1 MFKLPLLTISTVL
14 LVPTCAFLYAAPPPA
29 TGASPDADTVLKAMS
44 NRLASAKQYRFTVS
58 RTMPT
63 KVAQAMNQQTKANV
77 EVAVARPD
85 KLSARIT
92 HQGVAVRE
100 MFFDGRTFTVV
111 DGVNR
116 FHSQAPLR
124 GSVDAA
130 AGQLEKLFGFRPP
143 LVEFVVSNPY
153 REIKNRVEA
162 VSYLGQDTVRQ
173 GGRAVKCHR
182 IGLRGNLADAE
193 LWLGAEDSLPRRL
206 KATRSNS
213 GGKDLLAD
221 MNFVTW
227 DFNPRA
233 TAFRFQAPANFEK
246 IPMITLAEAN
256 TKPKP

>member
-1 MFKLPLLTISTVL
+1 MFKLPLLTISAAL
-14 LVPTCAFLYAAPPPA
+14 LVPTCAFLYAASP
-29 TGASPDADTVLKAMS
+29 PDAAAPPNADTLLKAMS
-44 NRLASAKQYRFTVS
+44 TRLAAAKQYRFTVS
-58 RTMPT
+58 RTMPK
-63 KVAQAMNQQTKANV
+63 KVAQAMNQQTKAKI
-77 EVAVARPD
+77 EIAVARPD

-92 HQGVAVRE
+92 YNGVTERE

-111 DGVNR
+111 DGVNH
-116 FHSQAPLR
+116 FYSPASLR

-130 AGQLEKLFGFRPP
+130 AGQLDKIFGFRPP
-143 LVEFVVSNPY
+143 LVEFAVSNPY
-153 REIKNRVEA
+153 REIKSRVEA

-173 GGRAVKCHR
+173 GGRVVQCHR

-213 GGKDLLAD
+213 GGKDLLMD

-227 DFNPRA
+227 DFNPQA
-233 TAFRFQAPANFEK
+233 SAFSYRPPANFDK
-246 IPMITLAEAN
+246 IPMITLTEAN

>member
-1 MFKLPLLTISTVL
+1 MFKLPLLTITAL
-14 LVPTCAFLYAAPPPA
+14 LVSSSAFLYAAPPPDA
-29 TGASPDADTVLKAMS
+29 GASPNADTLLKAMS
-44 NRLASAKQYRFTVS
+44 TRLASAKQYKFTVS

-77 EVAVARPD
+77 EISVARPD

-92 HQGVAVRE
+92 HNGVAVRE

-143 LVEFVVSNPY
+143 LVEFAVTNPY

-162 VSYLGQDTVRQ
+162 ISYLGQDTVRQ
-173 GGRAVKCHR
+173 GGRVVQCHR
-182 IGLRGNLADAE
+182 IGLRGNRADAE

-221 MNFVTW
+221 MNFVAW

-233 TAFRFQAPANFEK
+233 TAFSYQAPANFEK
-246 IPMITLAEAN
+246 IPMITLAEAS
-256 TKPKP
+256 KPKP